1 MKGQRTMATATRQRN
16 ECGTQAMLNIEAVFT
31 KGNIYSPDFVR
42 KQQVAFLHSL
52 LQGKRKRVK
61 E

>member
-1 MKGQRTMATATRQRN
+1 MATATRQRN